1 MVWSSAMR
9 SSWGFLFALL
19 VLEPVGCSAPA
30 ATPKHAAQDAGP
42 PVCCR
47 TNPDAG
53 PEGCL
58 CEPASTNIINV
69 TGGTCSANTTVNG
82 QAVDFTGFVVTTCP

>member
-1 MVWSSAMR
+1 M
-9 SSWGFLFALL
+9 
-19 VLEPVGCSAPA
+19 
-30 ATPKHAAQDAGP
+30 TPKHAVEAGP

-58 CEPASTNIINV
+58 CEPAESNIV
-69 TGGTCSANTTVNG
+69 MVDGGTCSANTTVNG
-82 QAVDFTGFVVTTCP
+82 QVVDFIGIPVSTCP

>member
-1 MVWSSAMR
+1 MR
-9 SSWGFLFALL
+9 SSLGALFALL
-19 VLEPVGCSAPA
+19 VLAAVGCSAPA
-30 ATPKHAAQDAGP
+30 ATPKHSAQDAGP

-58 CEPASTNIINV
+58 CEPAATNIVMV
-69 TGGTCSANTTVNG
+69 TGDTCSANTTVNG